1 MKIAMMTNN
10 YKPFLAGVPIS
21 IERLSQGLRELG
33 HEVTVFAPTYKQQM
47 VEKDVVRYRTFTE
60 GPAGGIAI
68 PNVWDAQIEKVF
80 EREQFDLIH
89 VHHPMLIG
97 KTAVSLSKQYGI
109 PLVFTYH
116 TRYEQ
121 YLHYMKPMQ
130 YLKKAVPL
138 YLKKFLTH
146 CDHVF
151 APTQGMEDYLIQECG
166 QLGDKVSVLPTGLQE
181 NSYHPDEIQRQ
192 SIRKRY
198 CHRGEHLF
206 ISVSRLAEE
215 KNIGF
220 LLKSLAEY
228 KRQAA
233 TPFKML
239 IVGDGP
245 NREEYEKEVKRLQ
258 LEEEVVF
265 AGKVA
270 NEELK
275 NFYGA
280 ADLFLFASKTE
291 TQGIVI
297 LEAMAAGLPVIA
309 VKAGGVE
316 DLVYNGLNG
325 FLVPEDTEPFARC
338 MMDILTYNEKRM
350 FLQAGAVKYA
360 ENFREEKI
368 AALAAACYEQVL
380 APYRGEY
387 YMPNGYTPCY

>member
-80 EREQFDLIH
+80 EKEQFDLIH

-97 KTAVSLSKQYGI
+97 KTAVSLSKKYGI

-121 YLHYMKPMQ
+121 YLHYLKPMQ

-138 YLKKFLTH
+138 YLKKFLVH

-181 NSYHPDEIQRQ
+181 DSYHPDENQKQ
-192 SIRKRY
+192 SIRERY
-198 CHRGEHLF
+198 CHEGEHLF
-206 ISVSRLAEE
+206 LCVSRLAEE

-220 LLKSLAEY
+220 LLRSLAEY
-228 KRQAA
+228 KRQVAA
-233 TPFKML
+233 PFKML
-239 IVGDGP
+239 FVGDGP
-245 NREEYEKEVKRLQ
+245 NREEYEKEVKRLH
-258 LEEEVVF
+258 LDAEVVF
-265 AGKVA
+265 TGKVA

-275 NFYGA
+275 NYYGA

-309 VKAGGVE
+309 VKASGVE

-325 FLVPEDTEPFARC
+325 FLVPEETELFARC
-338 MMDILTYNEKRM
+338 MMDILTYKEKRM
-350 FLQAGAVKYA
+350 FLQAGAARYA
-360 ENFREEKI
+360 ENFKEEKI
-368 AALAAACYEQVL
+368 AALAVACYEQVL
-380 APYRGEY
+380 APYQGKY
-387 YMPNGYTPCY
+387 YMPSGYTPCY